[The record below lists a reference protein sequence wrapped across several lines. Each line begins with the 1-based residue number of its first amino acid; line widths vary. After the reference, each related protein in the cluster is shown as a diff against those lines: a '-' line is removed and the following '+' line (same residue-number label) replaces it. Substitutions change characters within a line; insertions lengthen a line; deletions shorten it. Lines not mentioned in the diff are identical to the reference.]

1 MTEAEQI
8 RDEFIAECKNVMGFL
23 VTKHGF
29 SGPEIVK
36 NPWGASVTY
45 FKRDIGIEC
54 SLDGRDEMIS
64 VYLVRLENGKM
75 PEIDYFRHPIGFVNN
90 KGEVVQERL
99 GILIRNRQA
108 DITVDAHGISKRR
121 ADFRRS
127 LLIEKHI
134 LTEHGKSVL
143 AGSADIFKK
152 PLPSDREKVL
162 SAWDKKDYEQV
173 VALYKSLQPGL
184 LNQNDKNRLAYAVN
198 RVREKAETAWNKK
211 VYAEVVRLYELM
223 KPELTEEELNRF
235 EYAKKQL

>member
-1 MTEAEQI
+1 MAEQI
-8 RDEFIAECKNVMGFL
+8 RDEFLAECKNVMDFL
-23 VTKHGF
+23 VTEHGF

-54 SLDGRDEMIS
+54 SLDDRDEMIS

-152 PLPSDREKVL
+152 PLPSDKERAL

-173 VALYKSLQPGL
+173 VALYKSLHPGL
-184 LNQNDKNRLAYAVN
+184 LNENDKNRLAYAVN
-198 RVREKAETAWNKK
+198 RVREKAEAAWNKK
-211 VYAEVVRLYELM
+211 DYEQAAKLYELISAS
-223 KPELTEEELNRF
+223 LTDEEKDCL
-235 EYAKKQL
+235 EYSKQQL